1 MVGSRG
7 TVNATPRVSE
17 LKNLLHAI
25 LIARTETFFHN
36 RCSQEWTR
44 SASGWSAVANS
55 LSLSKY
61 NNAKETAAGTKLI
74 QLGNM
79 KIARGTVWG
88 AGSIRVI
95 VRFGLRA
102 FHLGK
107 KMTRILRMS
116 VGTAWLTA
124 SLMLPVVTDAQQ
136 APPSTRSGYSL
147 ARETNLVGTVSS
159 VVEDSKTGP
168 LGTNVM
174 LQTSSGVV
182 DVHVGSAN
190 YLKLNHL
197 ELATGDNVRVIG
209 ELFSTGSDTVFLAR
223 IVQKRTTAV
232 AVRSPK
238 GMPLWRTGT
247 RLQAATKTQSQRGA
261 L

>member
-1 MVGSRG
+1 M
-7 TVNATPRVSE
+7 
-17 LKNLLHAI
+17 
-25 LIARTETFFHN
+25 
-36 RCSQEWTR
+36 
-44 SASGWSAVANS
+44 
-55 LSLSKY
+55 
-61 NNAKETAAGTKLI
+61 
-74 QLGNM
+74 
-79 KIARGTVWG
+79 
-88 AGSIRVI
+88 
-95 VRFGLRA
+95 RA

-107 KMTRILRMS
+107 KMTRILQLS
-116 VGTAWLTA
+116 VGTAWLAA
-124 SLMLPVVTDAQQ
+124 SLMLPVITDAQQ
-136 APPSTRSGYSL
+136 APPSIRSGYSL

-159 VVEDSKTGP
+159 VIEDSKTGP

-174 LQTSSGVV
+174 VQTSSGVV

-197 ELATGDNVRVIG
+197 ELAAGDNVRVIG

-223 IVQKRTTAV
+223 IVQKGTAAV

-247 RLQAATKTQSQRGA
+247 RLQAATKTQSRGA